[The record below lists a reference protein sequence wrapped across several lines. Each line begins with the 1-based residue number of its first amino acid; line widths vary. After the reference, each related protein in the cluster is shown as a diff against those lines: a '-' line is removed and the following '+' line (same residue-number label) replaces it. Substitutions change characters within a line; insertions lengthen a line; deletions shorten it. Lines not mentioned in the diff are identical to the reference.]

1 MIDQE
6 MQRRKT
12 YSGYIPPGRPK
23 MWRDTILE
31 ELKADTDK
39 KIRITAEG
47 KDGSVGKSL
56 TQLRFAIV
64 DDLVKIKYL
73 GKTNVIRV

>member
-1 MIDQE
+1 
-6 MQRRKT
+6 
-12 YSGYIPPGRPK
+12 
-23 MWRDTILE
+23 MWRDTVLE
-31 ELKADTDK
+31 QLKADTEK
-39 KIRITAEG
+39 KIKISAEG

-73 GKTNVIRV
+73 GES